1 MVAWSS
7 LKDANAITMKGAPLG
22 RALVKK
28 RKPVENRAFGLHG
41 WRWIHV
47 GQGKMVEVQR
57 KVISE
62 HADDLMECDAD
73 LKGYVIGAVHFS
85 HVLSRAEAKTDPAMA
100 PWSFGP
106 MCSVVDDAFELEHP
120 VGPIQGALSNWSPC
134 EATMRQLKRQFFHQ
148 FKANVPLP
156 PQQFPTA
163 GIKLTVD
170 AAAIRGARRELN
182 GLRTT
187 SCLLRVRRAA

>member
-7 LKDANAITMKGAPLG
+7 LKDAKAITMKGAPLG

-28 RKPVENRAFGLHG
+28 RKPVENRDFGLEG

-47 GQGKMVEVQR
+47 GQGKMEEVHR

-62 HADDLMECDAD
+62 HAADLMECDDD

-85 HVLSRAEAKTDPAMA
+85 HVLSRADAKKDTVMA

-120 VGPIQGALSNWSPC
+120 VGPIKGQDSSSS
-134 EATMRQLKRQFFHQ
+134 RY
-148 FKANVPLP
+148 
-156 PQQFPTA
+156 
-163 GIKLTVD
+163 
-170 AAAIRGARRELN
+170 
-182 GLRTT
+182 
-187 SCLLRVRRAA
+187 